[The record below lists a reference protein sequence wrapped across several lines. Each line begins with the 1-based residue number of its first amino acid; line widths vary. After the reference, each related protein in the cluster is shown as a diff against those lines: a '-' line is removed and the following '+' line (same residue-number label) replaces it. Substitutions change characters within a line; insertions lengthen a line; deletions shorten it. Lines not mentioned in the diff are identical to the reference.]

1 MIKTLAITT
10 ALALGATA
18 ASAASIKVETFSQ
31 QAYADYLAG
40 TSRATIEDFEDLVP
54 SSQELAIVETAVGI
68 FDTLGGKG
76 TGGSVIGTGTD
87 LTVRTKGKNHFGR
100 TNTTPGGQF
109 YLDSNDTFGMA
120 WAVGLEGAATFNSI
134 AFSLSDG
141 ADQGAQLEI
150 TAMGQV
156 LDTFVNFPN
165 ASVKFV
171 VISFEQMIDDALIRL
186 SNLEGTGLRTNDGFG
201 IDDATVASVAPI
213 PVPAA
218 GLLLLG
224 ALGGLGLRARR
235 KG

>member
-1 MIKTLAITT
+1 MIKTFAAAA

-31 QAYADYLAG
+31 QAYSDYLAG
-40 TSRATIEDFEDLVP
+40 TSRSTVEDFEGIVT

-76 TGGSVIGTGTD
+76 SGGSVIGTGTD

-109 YLDSNDTFGMA
+109 YLDSNDTYGMV
-120 WAVGLEGAATFNSI
+120 WAVGLEDDSLFNSV

-141 ADQGAQLEI
+141 ADQGAKLEI

-171 VISFEQMIDDALIRL
+171 VISFEEMIDDALIRL
-186 SNLEGTGLRTNDGFG
+186 SNLDGNDLRTNDGFG
-201 IDDATVASVAPI
+201 VDDATVASVAPI